1 MLVCRCCEP
10 VGLSAEP
17 TCVIRVFYVDKV
29 MIQTTYTGTSNR
41 LRFANLVDSVRCLD
55 NLDLGLFTARVYDE
69 CDKGGIVSMRVF
81 VRDRDWLKAT
91 VPGLRNCERLTVL
104 MSWSAKPGMK
114 ELGLASTQKFFCSV
128 SPLAVGAISVIGL
141 PSHVPV

>member
-91 VPGLRNCERLTVL
+91 VPGLRNCERFTVL
-104 MSWSAKPGMK
+104 IAAMSADN
-114 ELGLASTQKFFCSV
+114 LFSV
-128 SPLAVGAISVIGL
+128 R
-141 PSHVPV
+141 

>member
-55 NLDLGLFTARVYDE
+55 NLELGLFTARVYDE

-104 MSWSAKPGMK
+104 IAAMSADN
-114 ELGLASTQKFFCSV
+114 LFSV
-128 SPLAVGAISVIGL
+128 R
-141 PSHVPV
+141 